1 MTRTE
6 YVRDSVVRGTISAVR
21 ASDPRAERTR
31 QAIFASVRT
40 LMTQRVA
47 SVSVSDIVRT
57 ASISRSS
64 FYAHFSSL
72 DDLATGFLREQFAEI
87 GVSGFDLLSD
97 DLTGAQAARV
107 GYQRLIS
114 HIVEHYPLY
123 SSVLD
128 LPITRTAYDDEI
140 EAYSRR
146 LVESL
151 VVLSGTPR
159 VVHPESFA
167 TYVAGGALT
176 LISAWMRG
184 QLDVT
189 DDEIVDQLVEFLP
202 EWLVD
207 AA

>member
-1 MTRTE
+1 MTRAE
-6 YVRDSVVRGTISAVR
+6 YLREPAVRGIISAVR

-31 QAIFASVRT
+31 QAIFAAVRT
-40 LMTQRVA
+40 LMAERVA
-47 SVSVSDIVRT
+47 SVSVRDIVRT
-57 ASISRSS
+57 AEISRSS

-72 DDLATGFLREQFAEI
+72 DDLATGFLHEQFAEI
-87 GVSGFDLLSD
+87 GVAGFDLRGE
-97 DLTGAQAARV
+97 DLNGADAARL
-107 GYQRLIS
+107 GYRRLIS

-151 VVLSGTPR
+151 VQLSGTPR
-159 VVHPESFA
+159 VVHPEAIA

-184 QLDVT
+184 QLDAT
-189 DDEIVDQLVEFLP
+189 DDEIVDQLVGFLP
-202 EWLVD
+202 EWLVN